1 MNEKE
6 LINNLRNKG
15 YIIIEPVDI
24 EAKTQID
31 AVLEHMQK
39 RGSITSWEA
48 ILLYGATRLSGIIFE
63 LKKKYNIIAELIEVK
78 NRFGGKSQVA
88 KYTFIPEGRNKTA
101 TQLIAENGQTQLF
114 KVESNYF

>member
-6 LINNLRNKG
+6 IVKTLEAIG
-15 YIIIEPVDI
+15 YIIVEPVEI

-31 AVLEHMQK
+31 AVLEHMTK
-39 RGSITSWEA
+39 RGAITSWEA

-63 LKKKYNIIAELIEVK
+63 LKKKHNITAELIEVK

-88 KYTFIPEGRNKTA
+88 KYTLIPEGRNKTA
-101 TQLIAENGQTQLF
+101 TQIIAENGQTQLF